1 MFYSFRCLCSQFSCI
16 LGSSLFSKMYRMN
29 TLHHV
34 YMSHT
39 TQIDGSNPNS
49 FPQKAGVLSTR
60 SGRRS
65 DLHGRLFFDN
75 KEGSVG
81 SFCYSTYK
89 FDRTRCF
96 ETSHNCRHQER
107 FQMFITT
114 AFGAISTNFVV
125 KTDLQNFGS
134 ICGFLRKSFWRH
146 DMENT
151 QPHLNY
157 VTGYTGPFLFLF
169 ERTHNYYVD
178 NQGLVPW

>member
-1 MFYSFRCLCSQFSCI
+1 
-16 LGSSLFSKMYRMN
+16 
-29 TLHHV
+29 
-34 YMSHT
+34 
-39 TQIDGSNPNS
+39 
-49 FPQKAGVLSTR
+49 
-60 SGRRS
+60 
-65 DLHGRLFFDN
+65 
-75 KEGSVG
+75 
-81 SFCYSTYK
+81 
-89 FDRTRCF
+89 
-96 ETSHNCRHQER
+96 
-107 FQMFITT
+107 MFITT

-178 NQGLVPW
+178 NQGLVPMCLLHCFVNAMLGNHYGPRVSVIQRRTVTVQFSSISTYLIFFLGSYVRGISSTPCIPSPRCVTDASLLNYSLA